1 MKRFIIAISREYG
14 SGGRGIGR
22 KLAQALGVTCYDK
35 EIISM
40 TAEKSG
46 LAVGYI
52 EQSEENVSSS
62 LLLNVNSSTFGAF
75 SSVMFYD
82 TPTTDK
88 MFIAQSAVIRDIAA
102 RESCVIVGRCA
113 DYILREDPDLVR
125 VFIRA
130 DAGDRVARAIEE
142 YSLPQKNAEAYVK
155 KTDKSRANYYKF
167 YTNRTW
173 GDKVNTDLMINS
185 SFTGV
190 DSAVTLIKTL
200 IENK

>member
-14 SGGRGIGR
+14 SGGRAIGR
-22 KLAQALGVTCYDK
+22 KLAAALGVGCYDK

-52 EQSEENVSSS
+52 EQSEENVSSN
-62 LLLNVNSSTFGAF
+62 LLLNMNSSVFGAF

-102 RESCVIVGRCA
+102 RESCVVVGRCA

-130 DAGDRVARAIEE
+130 SGEDRVRRAVEE
-142 YSLPQKNAEAYVK
+142 YSLPRKNAEAYVK

-167 YTNRTW
+167 YTNRAW
-173 GDKVNTDLMINS
+173 GDKANTDLMLNS

-190 DSAVTLIKTL
+190 DAAAALIKAL
-200 IENK
+200 VEGK